1 MTRNVRERPRDTYAQ
16 GLPREGLLE
25 NALPKIAGEKKSV
38 RPTSTKGGK
47 EPEVGEANVLRFVH
61 DREIEHNFIILRDH
75 DCPRHRRD

>member
-1 MTRNVRERPRDTYAQ
+1 MRRAAGKCAAQ
-16 GLPREGLLE
+16 DRRR
-25 NALPKIAGEKKSV
+25 KKSV

>member
-1 MTRNVRERPRDTYAQ
+1 MNVIEPAFGT
-16 GLPREGLLE
+16 
-25 NALPKIAGEKKSV
+25 LPKIAGEKKSV
-38 RPTSTKGGK
+38 RPTSAKGGK